1 MITIVEPLLHIPGV
15 QYGRAV
21 GLILILG
28 IFILG
33 IYYMRQKKLPYIR
46 RVAAI
51 DAIDE
56 AVGRS
61 TEMGKPVLCSYGRGG
76 FAYSVI
82 AAMSVLGHVARIA
95 AETDTRLLV
104 PTGGS
109 HTGYLTRELAVDIVR
124 SQYQMA
130 GKPEMFNM
138 DDMPFLSGEQYSF
151 TAGYIGMLVR
161 ERPGAVIMTGGHS
174 SEAMNIAEM
183 ANLVGAL
190 TITSGT
196 YVSNMAALACAS
208 DYIMLVDEQPAAG
221 AYLSKDIEQLATIR
235 VIDIYKVL
243 SLVFVVVGLIL
254 LNATGNDFIR
264 RLLAT

>member
-1 MITIVEPLLHIPGV
+1 MAELLFEIPGV
-15 QYGRAV
+15 ESGRAF

-33 IYYMRQKKLPYIR
+33 IYYMRRGKLPYIR

-51 DAIDE
+51 DAISE

-61 TEMGKPVLCSYGRGG
+61 TEMGKPVLCSYGTGG
-76 FAYSVI
+76 FGYAVI
-82 AAMSVLGHVARIA
+82 AAMSILGHVARTC

-109 HTGYLTRELAVDIVR
+109 HTSYLTRELAIDIVKG
-124 SQYQMA
+124 QYTAA
-130 GKPEMFNM
+130 GKPEMYNE

-161 ERPGAVIMTGGHS
+161 DRPGAVIMTGGHS

-183 ANLVGAL
+183 SNLVGAL

-221 AYLSKDIEQLATIR
+221 AYLSKDPEQLATIR
-235 VIDIYKVL
+235 VVDIYKVL
-243 SLVFVVVGLIL
+243 SLLLIVVGLL
-254 LNATGNDFIR
+254 VLNTTGNDFIR
-264 RLLAT
+264 RLLAS